1 MKIKIFEGSD
11 GKFHVKEK
19 VWFLWLSVP
28 LIFDSEEAV
37 KRFYEFKKEKKV
49 ISERAD
55 KAKKKLIWQGI
66 V

>member
-19 VWFLWLSVP
+19 GWFFWWNVP
-28 LIFDSEEAV
+28 LIFGSEEAV
-37 KRFYEFKKEKKV
+37 KFFYNFRKEKSV